1 MHAAASTIRSILLS
15 ALAIGAGLAAAQDI
29 FKCVDQGATAYQST
43 PCADGQVEMRL
54 MTGALPKSETRI
66 AAPSSP
72 MPPMPRIWN
81 PAQRTS
87 LSLGMSDDEVLNLP
101 DWGRPRRIDRDR
113 TSRGWHEEWTYG
125 QPGTGER
132 HLHFANARLVEV
144 VDTPPVD
151 QVARLTLQ

>member
-1 MHAAASTIRSILLS
+1 
-15 ALAIGAGLAAAQDI
+15 
-29 FKCVDQGATAYQST
+29 
-43 PCADGQVEMRL
+43 
-54 MTGALPKSETRI
+54 
-66 AAPSSP
+66 
-72 MPPMPRIWN
+72 MPRIWN

-87 LSLGMSDDEVLNLP
+87 LSFGMSDDEVLNLP
-101 DWGRPRRIDRDR
+101 DWGRPRRIDRGR

-144 VDTPPVD
+144 VDKPPSD